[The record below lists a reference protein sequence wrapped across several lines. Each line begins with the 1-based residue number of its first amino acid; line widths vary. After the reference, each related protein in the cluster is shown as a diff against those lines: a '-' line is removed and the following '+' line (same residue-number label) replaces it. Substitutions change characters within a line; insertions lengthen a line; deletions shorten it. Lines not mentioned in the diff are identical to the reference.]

1 MMQTEEEYEL
11 LREGTVYQLT
21 VSYDYCEYPL
31 DEEGCPVMPPGAP
44 MVYVEKA
51 EITGLYLDGTDDP
64 YGWWDLTAFHPGDGR
79 DYPLLDPPMSE
90 AELRKLDEHLADK
103 AASAWESRY
112 DR

>member
-1 MMQTEEEYEL
+1 MIQTEEEYEL
-11 LREGTVYQLT
+11 LRQGTVYQLT
-21 VSYDYCEYPL
+21 IYYDYCDYPL
-31 DEEGCPVMPPGAP
+31 DDEGCPVMPKGAP

-51 EITGLYLDGTDDP
+51 EITGLYLDGETD
-64 YGWWDLTAFHPGDGR
+64 GWDLTPFHPGDGR